1 MISNKNY
8 SNSIND
14 VLEFISNHGLTD
26 LNKSLQNLF
35 NELMKIEREQ
45 ILQAEHYER
54 SELRK
59 GYCNGYKNKTLQ
71 TRLGPIDLD
80 VPQTRGIDFYPS
92 CLEKGE
98 RTGRALKFAIAEMY
112 VTGVAT
118 RRVKAITEE
127 LCDTE
132 ISSTQVSRM

>member
-71 TRLGPIDLD
+71 TRLSPIDLD
-80 VPQTRGIDFYPS
+80 VPQTRGINFYPS

-98 RTGRALKFAIAEMY
+98 RTERAL
-112 VTGVAT
+112 VS
-118 RRVKAITEE
+118 VK
-127 LCDTE
+127 
-132 ISSTQVSRM
+132 